1 MPSCPC
7 RFPNG
12 QGDVAKFLK
21 GEKNSEEWNKE
32 HGSIYRV
39 WSGTTPEIV
48 LTRRKDIKKV
58 FKDSNTHLKAVN
70 NDAGW
75 LMSQS
80 LGQCLGLVSGIEW
93 ERIHSFTA
101 AFFTKAETVGR
112 AARIACLTKEHFATL
127 HQLEGLDTGIL
138 I

>member
-12 QGDVAKFLK
+12 QGDVAKLLK
-21 GEKNSEEWNKE
+21 GEKNCEEWNKE

-80 LGQCLGLVSGIEW
+80 LGQCLGLVSGVEW
-93 ERIHSFTA
+93 RGFTHPPRLSLPRPRQWEGQQELRVSR
-101 AFFTKAETVGR
+101 KS
-112 AARIACLTKEHFATL
+112 TL
-127 HQLEGLDTGIL
+127 LRFINLKD
-138 I
+138 